1 MKTPLRLLL
10 VAGATLG
17 SCPTLLAQVNP
28 AYEVATWHG
37 FKTAAVTYTLDDNT
51 SNQLPV
57 AIPLFDQ
64 YNFKTTL
71 FTVTN
76 WGPNWAGLRA
86 ASANGHEVAS
96 HTVTHPSLGTLPV
109 AQQLTELQNSQAII
123 KTNVPTAKC
132 ETIAYP
138 NCVLGD
144 VPTIQTYYLAGRV
157 CSGAIMPSTP
167 TDFYNLS
174 SIITGSTGST
184 TTATA
189 FNAKVEAAKTAKGWC
204 VFLTHGIDN
213 DGGYSPT
220 QSTELAAHLAYMNTN
235 IAAYWVATFAGVV
248 KYIKERNAVAVAET
262 AVSTDLLHLTVGSN
276 LDNAVYNVPI
286 TLRRLLP
293 PTWAGAK
300 LTLGGSPVAATITTV
315 GSAKY
320 IVFDAV
326 PNQGEISL
334 TKDNSV
340 VTSTQNAAS
349 TAASDV
355 WPNPFQDKGTL
366 HLKGRFVYTVYS
378 LAGKLV
384 ENGQGTDTAKFGDTL
399 PAGAYIVKISQNG
412 RVVSSKV
419 IKK

>member
-1 MKTPLRLLL
+1 MKTSLRLLL
-10 VAGATLG
+10 VAGAALG

-28 AYEVATWHG
+28 AYEVATWQG

-76 WGPNWAGLRA
+76 WGPNWAGLRT
-86 ASANGHEVAS
+86 ASANGHEVTS
-96 HTVTHPSLGTLPV
+96 HTVSHPSLSTLTV
-109 AQQLTELQNSQAII
+109 AQQVAELQNSQTII

-138 NCVLGD
+138 NCVVGD
-144 VPTIQTYYLAGRV
+144 VPTIQTYYLAGRI
-157 CSGAIMPSTP
+157 CSGVIMPSTP
-167 TDFYNLS
+167 TDFYRLS
-174 SIITGSTGST
+174 SIITGNTGSIQ
-184 TTATA
+184 TAAA
-189 FNAKVEAAKTAKGWC
+189 FNAKVEAAKAAKGWC

-235 IAAYWVATFAGVV
+235 IADYWVATFAGVV
-248 KYIKERNAVAVAET
+248 KYIKERDAVAVAET
-262 AVSTDLLHLTVGSN
+262 AVSTDLLHLTVGGS

-293 PTWAGAK
+293 PTWTGAK
-300 LTLGGSPVAATITTV
+300 LTLGGSPVASTIATV

-334 TKDNSV
+334 AKDNSV
-340 VTSTQNAAS
+340 VTSTHNAAS
-349 TAASDV
+349 TAATDV
-355 WPNPFQDKGTL
+355 WPNPFSDKGTL
-366 HLKGRFVYTVYS
+366 HLKGNFVYTVYS

-384 ENGQGTDTAKFGDTL
+384 ETGQGTDTAKFGDTL
-399 PAGAYIVKISQNG
+399 AAGAYIVKISQNEQ
-412 RVVSSKV
+412 VVSSKV